1 MGIYT
6 LQRVSF
12 PAILQRKSTAGDS
25 LAVDFLLSC
34 RKIFLFGVLCSFEYQ
49 IFSCS
54 NSVECG
60 NTLCISRSTE
70 EAAGKKI
77 YSKPCISLCEAA

>member
-6 LQRVSF
+6 LQSVSF
-12 PAILQRKSTAGDS
+12 PAILQIKSTAGDS

-54 NSVECG
+54 NSLERGKYFVYFKISGGSCG
-60 NTLCISRSTE
+60 EKDLFKTV
-70 EAAGKKI
+70 
-77 YSKPCISLCEAA
+77 